1 MDVKM
6 EYVGTL
12 PVVVLSGRLDMA
24 AAPLF
29 DAEMAP
35 LLAQPHPR
43 ILLDLG
49 GVTYISSAG
58 LRSVLALVKHTS
70 KHGGRLALVDIAPQI
85 REIIEISGF
94 PSLMDIYPDRAS
106 ALVVSQA

>member
-1 MDVKM
+1 MDVKI
-6 EYVGTL
+6 EYIGTL
-12 PVVVLSGRLDMA
+12 PVVVLSGRLDMV

-35 LLAQPHPR
+35 LLAHPRPR

-58 LRSVLALVKHTS
+58 LRSVLSLVKHTA
-70 KHGGRLALVDIAPQI
+70 KHGGRLALIDISQQI

-94 PSLMDIYPDRAS
+94 PSLIDMYPDHES
-106 ALVVSQA
+106 ALAASKP